1 MYPKIQINLNG
12 IIENIKKTK
21 ELCEQNGISLA
32 VVTKLLADN
41 KEIVQAIVN
50 SGVDYICDSRIQNL
64 ISYKDLNVEKWLIRS
79 PSTEEIPD
87 TVRYADVSLN
97 SEINTIINLNKE
109 AKNQNKIHKVIL
121 MYELGDLREG
131 CLRPELEELTGQA
144 MCLSNIELYGLG
156 VNLSCY
162 GEIVPSSENMKELEE
177 VVLELEKKYNIK
189 FKIVSGGNSSSFKML
204 ENKKIPCTINNLRM
218 GEAIYLGNIPCFEEK
233 IEALNQDNFIVKAE
247 IIELK
252 EKPSVPWGECGL
264 SNSFGE
270 HSTFID
276 RGTRKRAII
285 GLGKQDVKLD
295 GITPLDEEIIVL
307 GGSSDHIILDVSDCK
322 REYKLGDIIE
332 FMPNYAGVLSCM
344 TSKYVLKEI
353 VR

>member
-1 MYPKIQINLNG
+1 MYPKIQIKLSG
-12 IIENIKKTK
+12 IIENVKRTK
-21 ELCEQNGISLA
+21 ELCKQNGISLA

-41 KEIVQAIVN
+41 REIVQAIVE

-64 ISYKDLNVEKWLIRS
+64 ISYKDINTEKWLIRS
-79 PSTEEIPD
+79 PSNDEIPD
-87 TVRYADVSLN
+87 VIRYADASLN
-97 SEINTIINLNKE
+97 SEIETIKKLNAE
-109 AKNQNKIHKVIL
+109 AKKQGKTHKVIL

-131 CLRPELEELTGQA
+131 CLKPELEEIAGEALH
-144 MCLSNIELYGLG
+144 LSNIELYGVG

-162 GEIVPSSENMKELEE
+162 GEIVPSEKNMKELEE
-177 VVLELEKKYNIK
+177 VVLELERKYNIK
-189 FKIVSGGNSSSFKML
+189 FKMVSGGNSSSFNMMKNGRL
-204 ENKKIPCTINNLRM
+204 PNSINNLRM

-233 IEALNQDNFIVKAE
+233 IDEFNQDNFIVKAE

-270 HSTFID
+270 HSTFTD

-285 GLGKQDVKLD
+285 GLGKQDVKLE
-295 GITPLDEEIIVL
+295 GITPLDEGIIIL
-307 GGSSDHIILDVSDCK
+307 GGSSDHIILDVSDSEK
-322 REYKLGDIIE
+322 QYKVGDIIE

-344 TSKYVLKEI
+344 TSKYVQKEI